1 MKTGDLVI
9 SVNTEFEVFIFLGKG
24 LWKGWIR
31 LYSFKDGK
39 KIQVRDICGG
49 IMKIGDLA
57 EHYTEPH
64 NWGIIIAKC
73 MHQYQIL
80 WMDGECSWI
89 SKRSMV
95 KKCP

>member
-1 MKTGDLVI
+1 MKV
-9 SVNTEFEVFIFLGKG
+9 
-24 LWKGWIR
+24 
-31 LYSFKDGK
+31 
-39 KIQVRDICGG
+39 
-49 IMKIGDLA
+49 GDLA
-57 EHYTEPH
+57 QHYTEAH

>member
-1 MKTGDLVI
+1 MAYRKREGIPHAQRTFGGNMKV
-9 SVNTEFEVFIFLGKG
+9 
-24 LWKGWIR
+24 
-31 LYSFKDGK
+31 
-39 KIQVRDICGG
+39 
-49 IMKIGDLA
+49 GDLA

-64 NWGIIIAKC
+64 NWGIIVAKC